1 MTLTLHLTPELE
13 AKLRELSVSTGR
25 MPEDLALDA
34 IQQNLAE
41 EPNTPVIPYEE
52 WARLFDDWVKSH
64 RSRNPHVDDSR
75 ESIYPDRV

>member
-34 IQQNLAE
+34 IQENLAE
-41 EPNTPVIPYEE
+41 EPSTPPIPYEE
-52 WARLFDDWVKSH
+52 WARLFDAWLRDQ
-64 RSRNPHVDDSR
+64 RSRNPNVDDSR
-75 ESIYPDRV
+75 ESIYPDRA